1 MKLKEYV
8 EEQSKMLA
16 EVKKE
21 LEDIR
26 ERLIIKSWSD
36 EYHYLRNDCKELV
49 SLTHGGDEDIAECFE
64 KSVYRISSN
73 YSALSS
79 VDIDALIRARE
90 GIINDLSRILR
101 LAELVA
107 NEEII

>member
-1 MKLKEYV
+1 MKLKDYV

-16 EVKKE
+16 EVKTE

-49 SLTHGGDEDIAECFE
+49 RLTHGGDDDIATCFE
-64 KSVYRISSN
+64 KSVYRLSSN
-73 YSALSS
+73 YAPISNM
-79 VDIDALIRARE
+79 DIHALIIARE

-101 LAELVA
+101 IAELVA